1 MLLPLFTEEWLEFGL
16 GRALRTQLRHMLSLR
31 PLYTFFLERT
41 KGYAYDTALITGK
54 ASYIAT
60 GREMLSDRTDFT
72 EIFKRY

>member
-54 ASYIAT
+54 VSLT
-60 GREMLSDRTDFT
+60 RTRTRTLTFT
-72 EIFKRY
+72 LTLTLALA